1 MDISEEFEAR
11 RLALQLMRRRTQGE
25 LKRLQRKVLETAH
38 RSDEAMEAALQ
49 RAQEQ
54 MTALVT
60 AANHADNQ
68 QNLEVEQLGEQV
80 QKALLEG
87 QDLLRQLEEVKA
99 SRAREMQ
106 LLNAAIEL
114 ESLDVEDQFMQ
125 AKRDIRTAF
134 EQLAADAKSQIRDKM
149 LRLEGLSKSVRDN
162 FRELLH

>member
-11 RLALQLMRRRTQGE
+11 RLALQLMRRRTQRE
-25 LKRLQRKVLETAH
+25 LKQLQRKVIETAH
-38 RSDEAMEAALQ
+38 RSDEAMETALQ

-60 AANHADNQ
+60 AASDADNQ

-87 QDLLRQLEEVKA
+87 QGLLQQFEEVKA

-114 ESLDVEDQFMQ
+114 KSLDVEDQFMQ

-134 EQLAADAKSQIRDKM
+134 EQLAADAKSQIRDKV
-149 LRLEGLSKSVRDN
+149 LLLEGLSKSVRDN
-162 FRELLH
+162 FREILH